1 MGQMLAYEWQI
12 MTARLGALLPALAR
26 ENGTLHL
33 TYNAERDTWIVVNDA
48 GLAAKREQAVEA
60 IRAAVQP

>member
-1 MGQMLAYEWQI
+1 MEWRI
-12 MTARLGALLPALAR
+12 ATFTLDAHLPLLAR
-26 ENGTLHL
+26 EHGTLHL
-33 TYNAERDTWIVVNDA
+33 TYNAERDTWTVVNDA